1 MFLHLTF
8 ISHFLSI
15 SSHVSYHFAYGIVSF
30 VVKGRSDV
38 NEVFILEIF
47 ILEPESIE
55 FLKIIKLVL
64 DEMRSRIHGMVH
76 CSGGAQTKVL
86 HFVGDNCRIIKN
98 NMFPIPPLFMTIK
111 KQSGTDWTEMY
122 KVFNMGHRF
131 EIYLSPEDAERVI
144 EISKSFNVDA
154 QIIGRVEE
162 GTRKEVIVHND
173 YGVFRYK

>member
-64 DEMRSRIHGMVH
+64 DFLELAIWD
-76 CSGGAQTKVL
+76 TKV
-86 HFVGDNCRIIKN
+86 HSKAYSI
-98 NMFPIPPLFMTIK
+98 PIQL
-111 KQSGTDWTEMY
+111 
-122 KVFNMGHRF
+122 
-131 EIYLSPEDAERVI
+131 
-144 EISKSFNVDA
+144 
-154 QIIGRVEE
+154 QIFFL
-162 GTRKEVIVHND
+162 RKA
-173 YGVFRYK
+173 FS